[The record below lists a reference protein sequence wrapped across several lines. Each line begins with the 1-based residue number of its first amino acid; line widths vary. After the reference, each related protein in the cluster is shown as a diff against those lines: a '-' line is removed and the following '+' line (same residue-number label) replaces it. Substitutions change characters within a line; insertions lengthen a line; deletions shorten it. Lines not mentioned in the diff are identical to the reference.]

1 MKQRVCMARWWM
13 RCRPRRCSGGAIVTV
28 ALTPRQRKL
37 LNRLLDA
44 EPEGVESGMTLH
56 KAASLTGVSRATA
69 WRDLS
74 ELVALQALEPIGA
87 GRSRAYRI
95 STGCPA

>member
-1 MKQRVCMARWWM
+1 LVIRILAMDKV
-13 RCRPRRCSGGAIVTV
+13 PYRRRGHRHSGFNS
-28 ALTPRQRKL
+28 RQQKL

-44 EPEGVESGMTLH
+44 EPEGFTGGMTLR
-56 KAASLTGVSRATA
+56 KAIGLTKVSRATA

-74 ELVALQALEPIGA
+74 ELADQKAIEPIGE

-95 STGCPA
+95 HWPGGSQA